1 MQGVNHQSIELR
13 AYELWEQ
20 EGRPFGRAEEFWFRA
35 TTELSDGGAP
45 VKKTKKA
52 AAPKAKAATSTKSK
66 AVAEPVAKPKKT
78 ATAKTA
84 AKKKN

>member
-1 MQGVNHQSIELR
+1 MQGVTQDKIELR

-35 TTELSDGGAP
+35 TSEFAVNGVA
-45 VKKTKKA
+45 VKRSKKV

-66 AVAEPVAKPKKT
+66 AVAEPAAKPKKSVG
-78 ATAKTA
+78 KTS